1 MVIDILFQ
9 YYLETFRQFL
19 AQILQR
25 VGKGKEDL
33 EETETVASMETEET
47 VQELLN
53 NSLRQT
59 TSFSTHGIKGD
70 MTRIEDI

>member
-1 MVIDILFQ
+1 MILFQ

-19 AQILQR
+19 AQILKKVAQ
-25 VGKGKEDL
+25 ED
-33 EETETVASMETEET
+33 TETVASMETEET
-47 VQELLN
+47 EQELLN

-59 TSFSTHGIKGD
+59 ASFSTHGIKGD

>member
-1 MVIDILFQ
+1 MFQ

-19 AQILQR
+19 AQILER
-25 VGKGKEDL
+25 VTKGKEDL
-33 EETETVASMETEET
+33 KDSETVASMETEET

-70 MTRIEDI
+70 MTRIVEI